1 MYEIILGRSPSDR
14 KKFDKEGTILLGK
27 HYVTMER
34 NKVLANPIYL
44 DVNKPHSIL
53 VAGKRGSGKSY
64 TLGVIAEG
72 IATVSYTHLRAH
84 ET

>member
-14 KKFDKEGTILLGK
+14 KKFGKEGTILLGK

-53 VAGKRGSGKSY
+53 VAGKED
-64 TLGVIAEG
+64 LVNLI
-72 IATVSYTHLRAH
+72 L
-84 ET
+84 